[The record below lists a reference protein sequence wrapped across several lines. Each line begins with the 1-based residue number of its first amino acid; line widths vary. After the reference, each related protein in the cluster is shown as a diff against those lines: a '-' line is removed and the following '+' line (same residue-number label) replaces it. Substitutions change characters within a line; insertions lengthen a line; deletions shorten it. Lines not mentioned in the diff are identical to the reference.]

1 MNILYLLLKKQKK
14 LKDFDLFNICSNHP
28 INLKKIISFMKKNKI
43 NPKIKKISLQKAD
56 ILKTHGDNSK
66 LLKNIKYKN
75 FSDWR
80 NSIKKTIIWYQKNM
94 I

>member
-1 MNILYLLLKKQKK
+1 
-14 LKDFDLFNICSNHP
+14 
-28 INLKKIISFMKKNKI
+28 MKKNKI

-80 NSIKKTIIWYQKNM
+80 NSVKKTIIWYQKNM